1 MGKRELSRR
10 DFMATGAVAATA
22 ISGFPFIRT
31 AGAHEKSIKVGVV
44 GTGGRGTGACRDALL
59 ADPAVEI
66 VAMADVGIDRIE
78 QSLAGL
84 KQGRSLQG
92 EDFQKRIKVPPDAM
106 FIGPDSFKQLLAV
119 DLDYVILSTPPGF
132 RPLHY
137 EEAVKRGLHVFA
149 EKPMATD
156 PLGCRAIRASAKK
169 AKQKGLTVV
178 VGLNARHSLD
188 VMETVKRIHD
198 GALGEITSGTIH
210 RLGRGLWHRGND
222 PSWSAMEYQMRNWY
236 YFCWLSGDQIV
247 EMVVHQIDLMNW
259 ALGATPVS
267 ALAHGGR
274 QQRTDPKYGNIY
286 DHMTVD
292 YTYPGGVHVQL
303 MCRQWNDCAGKNEN
317 RVIGKLGES
326 DSRRVI
332 LGANPFELPDRRRRG
347 RRGSGQRT
355 QRTPPTRD
363 DLLHNASVYEHM
375 ELIESIRK
383 DGGRN
388 DLLDFAIDSTLT
400 AVMGREA
407 AYTGQVIT
415 WDEISKSDLNLF
427 PDDYQFGPA
436 PQRAV
441 AIPGF
446 PRPV

>member
-31 AGAHEKSIKVGVV
+31 AGAHEKPIKVGVV

-84 KQGRSLQG
+84 KQGRSLRG

-178 VGLNARHSLD
+178 VGLNARHNLD
-188 VMETVKRIHD
+188 VMETVKR
-198 GALGEITSGTIH
+198 
-210 RLGRGLWHRGND
+210 
-222 PSWSAMEYQMRNWY
+222 
-236 YFCWLSGDQIV
+236 
-247 EMVVHQIDLMNW
+247 
-259 ALGATPVS
+259 
-267 ALAHGGR
+267 
-274 QQRTDPKYGNIY
+274 
-286 DHMTVD
+286 
-292 YTYPGGVHVQL
+292 
-303 MCRQWNDCAGKNEN
+303 
-317 RVIGKLGES
+317 
-326 DSRRVI
+326 
-332 LGANPFELPDRRRRG
+332 RRRG
-347 RRGSGQRT
+347 GTACNPATDLPGRPASMNQACCASDRSAGAPA
-355 QRTPPTRD
+355 TP
-363 DLLHNASVYEHM
+363 
-375 ELIESIRK
+375 
-383 DGGRN
+383 
-388 DLLDFAIDSTLT
+388 
-400 AVMGREA
+400 
-407 AYTGQVIT
+407 
-415 WDEISKSDLNLF
+415 W
-427 PDDYQFGPA
+427 
-436 PQRAV
+436 
-441 AIPGF
+441 
-446 PRPV
+446 PR